1 MEQDILKF
9 LEHEEMLNVEL
20 AHGEYDNY
28 LDSEEEWKAYE
39 LQKLREYIVDY
50 ISSDERIASDLYPLK
65 KLVQHQKFQK
75 LIDRY
80 DDFYSL
86 DLFGETIE
94 GHRNV
99 NPYDTLVE
107 EKVMLNKHVDE
118 DREILSKMPTVKGFE
133 DLEGIE

>member
-1 MEQDILKF
+1 M
-9 LEHEEMLNVEL
+9 
-20 AHGEYDNY
+20 
-28 LDSEEEWKAYE
+28 
-39 LQKLREYIVDY
+39 
-50 ISSDERIASDLYPLK
+50 ASDLYPLK
-65 KLVQHQKFQK
+65 KLLQHQKFQK

-107 EKVMLNKHVDE
+107 EKVMLNKHIDE
-118 DREILSKMPTVKGFE
+118 DRERLSKASTVKAFE
-133 DLEGIE
+133 GLEGIE

>member
-1 MEQDILKF
+1 M
-9 LEHEEMLNVEL
+9 
-20 AHGEYDNY
+20 
-28 LDSEEEWKAYE
+28 
-39 LQKLREYIVDY
+39 DY
-50 ISSDERIASDLYPLK
+50 ISSDERMASNLYPLK

-75 LIDRY
+75 LINRY
-80 DDFYSL
+80 NDFYSL

-118 DREILSKMPTVKGFE
+118 DKEILSKMSTVKGFV